1 MSGYKTKNISSFLML
16 FKEYIPN
23 KYFSYFR
30 EATSS
35 EKQFLLITSKLGE
48 GKNLD
53 SGCYASLGFGGKMV
67 MNLVEGCFIRSLHH
81 ATNIFVYIDQPS

>member
-1 MSGYKTKNISSFLML
+1 MTYKNSAVLFVSIRNNLKIS
-16 FKEYIPN
+16 I
-23 KYFSYFR
+23 FSYFR